1 MSMEDLAT
9 DVDLNVTK
17 GGGVPLLDEARM
29 VRFAAPKFDHADE
42 RRLAGDARVGRGGVQ
57 RSDAPPRRILEPRCA
72 RACGTVLLHRR
83 NSVLAWSLIYAAPQ
97 AP

>member
-42 RRLAGDARVGRGGVQ
+42 RRLAGDARVRGSAVC
-57 RSDAPPRRILEPRCA
+57 SEATRR
-72 RACGTVLLHRR
+72 RAGF
-83 NSVLAWSLIYAAPQ
+83 
-97 AP
+97 